1 VTAPSDTAKRALV
14 LGAGPAGL
22 SAAYHLLDQGY
33 DVTVVDR
40 DVRVGGL
47 GGSFKWDDFI
57 LDYGPHAFHVKPS
70 PSMDLVTKL
79 FADRADDLI
88 YQSRDELLYLRGR
101 FFRYPVKVYE
111 LLRKLNPLFSA
122 RLVFD
127 FGMSA
132 LIYRYIA
139 VPDDTFESWC
149 IKRFGKSLYEL
160 IFGNYTA
167 KVWGIHPSRI
177 AAKFAARKIHKL
189 NLRDIILKLLGG
201 KGEEQETYWKG
212 LCYPRHGSGELFERL
227 GDEIRSRGGR
237 FRLETTPERLVMHDG
252 RVSAV
257 TVQGPH
263 GAETLPCDLVLSS
276 IPLQSLVPSLQPP
289 LGEFATYAT
298 KLLKYR
304 SLLLIFV
311 AFDQPKVIPAHWIYL
326 VDQSFKF
333 NRLTEQKN
341 MSPATAPAGR
351 SVVACERGCYYND
364 ALWRTSDEEL
374 FRGAK
379 EELARVPGVDVS
391 RISGYQITR
400 LKDAYPVYDLDF
412 DKNLR
417 VVLDALGGIPNLYS
431 IGRQGLFLQN
441 DMHDSMEMGRMG
453 AEYAAHAAPS
463 AHWYDYMLDFW
474 KLSDRQPLL

>member
-1 VTAPSDTAKRALV
+1 MKRVVV

-33 DVTVVDR
+33 EVDVVDR

-47 GGSFKWDDFI
+47 GGSFTWDDFI

-70 PSMDLVTKL
+70 PTMDLVNKL
-79 FADRADDLI
+79 FADRAEDMI
-88 YQSRDELLYLRGR
+88 YQSRDELLFLHGK
-101 FFRYPVKVYE
+101 FFRYPVQVYE
-111 LLRKLNPLFSA
+111 LLRKLNPFFSA
-122 RLVFD
+122 KLVFD
-127 FGMSA
+127 FAMST

-149 IKRFGKSLYEL
+149 IKRFGKSLYQL

-177 AAKFAARKIHKL
+177 AGKFAARKIHRL
-189 NLRDIILKLLGG
+189 NLKDIILKLLGG

-212 LCYPRHGSGELFERL
+212 LCYPRKGSGELFNRL
-227 GDEIRSRGGR
+227 GEEITARGGR
-237 FRLETTPERLVMHDG
+237 FHLETTPQKLRLTGD
-252 RVSAV
+252 RVTGV
-257 TVQGPH
+257 TVKGPA
-263 GAETLPCDLVLSS
+263 GDTTLPCDFVLSS
-276 IPLQSLVPSLQPP
+276 IPLQYLVPSLEPP
-289 LGEFATYAT
+289 LGEFATYTT

-311 AFDQPKVIPAHWIYL
+311 AFDVPRVLPTHWIYL

-333 NRLTEQKN
+333 SRLTEQKN
-341 MSPATAPAGR
+341 MSPATAPPGR
-351 SVVACERGCYYND
+351 SLVACERGCYYND
-364 ALWRTSDEEL
+364 VLWKTADEEL

-391 RISGYQITR
+391 KISGYHVVR

-412 DKNLR
+412 DKNLH

-453 AEYAAHAAPS
+453 AEYGANGAPS

>member
-1 VTAPSDTAKRALV
+1 MKRVVV

-33 DVTVVDR
+33 QVDVVER

-47 GGSFKWDDFI
+47 GGSFTWDEFI
-57 LDYGPHAFHVKPS
+57 VDYGPHAFHVKAS
-70 PSMDLVTKL
+70 PTMDIVNKL
-79 FADRADDLI
+79 FADRPDDMI
-88 YQSRDELLYLRGR
+88 FQHRDELLFLRGK

-111 LLRKLNPLFSA
+111 LLRKLNPFFSA

-127 FGMSA
+127 FAMSA
-132 LIYRYIA
+132 LIYRFIA
-139 VPDDTFESWC
+139 VPDDTFEAWC
-149 IKRFGKSLYEL
+149 VKRFGKSLYEL

-189 NLRDIILKLLGG
+189 NLKDIILKLLGG

-212 LCYPRHGSGELFERL
+212 LCYPRRGSGELFNRL
-227 GDEIRSRGGR
+227 GEEITARGGR
-237 FRLETTPERLVMHDG
+237 FHLETTPQKLVVEDG
-252 RVSAV
+252 RVTAV
-257 TVQGPH
+257 DVKGPA
-263 GAETLPCDLVLSS
+263 GAIRLPCDFVLSS
-276 IPLQSLVPSLQPP
+276 IPLQYLVPSLDPP
-289 LGEFATYAT
+289 LGEFASYTT
-298 KLLKYR
+298 KRLKYR
-304 SLLLIFV
+304 SLLLVFV
-311 AFDQPKVIPAHWIYL
+311 AFDVPRVIPTHWIYL

-341 MSPATAPAGR
+341 MSPDTAPAGR
-351 SVVACERGCYYND
+351 SMVACERGCYYD
-364 ALWRTSDEEL
+364 DVLWKTSDEEH
-374 FRGAK
+374 FRAAK
-379 EELARVPGVDVS
+379 EELKRIPGVDVGK
-391 RISGYQITR
+391 ISGYHVVR

-412 DKNLR
+412 DKNLH
-417 VVLDALGGIPNLYS
+417 VVLDALAGVPNLYS

-453 AEYAAHAAPS
+453 AEYGANGAPS
-463 AHWYDYMLDFW
+463 SHWYDYMLDFW